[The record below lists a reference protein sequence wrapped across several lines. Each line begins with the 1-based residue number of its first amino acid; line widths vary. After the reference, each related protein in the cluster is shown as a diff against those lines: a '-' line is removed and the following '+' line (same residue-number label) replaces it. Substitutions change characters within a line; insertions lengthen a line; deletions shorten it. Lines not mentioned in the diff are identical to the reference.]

1 MDLTGKTALIT
12 GASAG
17 LGKAF
22 ATALVAQGMH
32 VFGTARSAERL
43 QPIQDALGD
52 AFTPIVGNVSDEAD
66 AQRAIDTVMEKS
78 GRLDVLI
85 NNAGLG
91 KFGAVDALDLA
102 QWDEMM
108 ATNLRGV
115 FLFTRLAVPLMKAQN
130 VRDGFG
136 GQIVNIASVAGLMGN
151 PNISAY
157 NATKF
162 GLRGFTDAVMKEVR
176 NHNIKVTCFYP
187 GSIAT
192 EFFDVAGVEL
202 QGFPMQA
209 EDLAATL
216 VHVLTG
222 PPSYLISE
230 VVMRPARTA

>member
-32 VFGTARSAERL
+32 VFGTARTAERL

-66 AQRAIDTVMEKS
+66 AQRAIDTVMAAT
-78 GRLDVLI
+78 GRLDVLV

-102 QWDEMM
+102 HWDEMM

-115 FLFTRLAVPLMKAQN
+115 FLFTRLAVPIMKAQN
-130 VRDGFG
+130 SRDGFG

-209 EDLAATL
+209 EDLADTL

-222 PPSYLISE
+222 PPGYLISE

>member
-32 VFGTARSAERL
+32 VFGTARTAERL
-43 QPIQDALGD
+43 QPIQNALGD

-66 AQRAIDTVMEKS
+66 AQRAIDVVMEKS
-78 GRLDVLI
+78 GRLDVLV

-115 FLFTRLAVPLMKAQN
+115 FLFTRLSVPIMKAQN
-130 VRDGFG
+130 ARDGFG
-136 GQIVNIASVAGLMGN
+136 GQIVNIASVAGLLGN
-151 PNISAY
+151 PNLSAY

-162 GLRGFTDAVMKEVR
+162 GLRGFTEAVMKEVR

-192 EFFDVAGVEL
+192 EFFDVAGVDL

-222 PPSYLISE
+222 PPGYLISE
-230 VVMRPARTA
+230 VVMRPTRTA